1 MSPITRVLFLGQ
13 SCAAAMPPLTALI
26 EAGFVIP
33 AVVLARQAGM
43 RLGEIQRVATAM
55 GIPVVWVTSAAE
67 ATETIRSL
75 APEVAVAACF
85 PWRLPRAARET
96 PPLGILNIHPSLLP
110 AGRGAEPVFWTLRR
124 GERITGVT
132 VHRMDAGFDTGPI
145 VAQAERLVPDGIAA
159 PELERDLMT
168 LGGSLLVDALPAL
181 AAGTLQ
187 PRPQP
192 SFGYQPGPRAGT
204 RRLDDDVLAASGLGM
219 ALRARGGPARRAA
232 DGDRGRHGDPG
243 RRRARLVARRAAS
256 GGGAGRRRRNGA
268 GALFAGLGALP
279 AHREACVILNA
290 VKDLGATPQLFA
302 DAEILRLRSRN
313 NTFSMSVHSAGDGW
327 FDDELTPRRRIS
339 DFGP

>member
-1 MSPITRVLFLGQ
+1 MSPIMRVLFLGQ

-26 EAGFVIP
+26 ETRFVIP
-33 AVVLARQAGM
+33 AVVLARQAAM
-43 RLGEIQRVATAM
+43 RLDEIQRVATAM

-85 PWRLPRAARET
+85 PWRLPRAAREI
-96 PPLGILNIHPSLLP
+96 PPLGILNVHPSLLP

-192 SFGYQPGPRAGT
+192 SLGISQAPVPGPADWTMMSSLPAAWAWRFARGVAPLGGPLTAIAGGT
-204 RRLDDDVLAASGLGM
+204 AIRVVAALDWSPDERLPEAVLDD
-219 ALRARGGPARRAA
+219 
-232 DGDRGRHGDPG
+232 
-243 RRRARLVARRAAS
+243 
-256 GGGAGRRRRNGA
+256 
-268 GALFAGLGALP
+268 
-279 AHREACVILNA
+279 
-290 VKDLGATPQLFA
+290 
-302 DAEILRLRSRN
+302 
-313 NTFSMSVHSAGDGW
+313 GDGTVRVRFSPGW
-327 FDDELTPRRRIS
+327 VRFQRTES
-339 DFGP
+339 

>member
-1 MSPITRVLFLGQ
+1 MTSITRVLFLGQ
-13 SCAAAMPPLTALI
+13 SCAAAMPPLRALI
-26 EAGFVIP
+26 EAGFVVP
-33 AVVLARQAGM
+33 EVVLARQAGM

-124 GERITGVT
+124 GVRITGVT

-145 VAQAERLVPDGIAA
+145 VAQAEKLVPEGIAA

-192 SFGYQPGPRAGT
+192 SLGISQAPVPGPADWTMTSSLPAAWAWRFAQGVAPLGGPLTAIAGGT
-204 RRLDDDVLAASGLGM
+204 AIRVAAALDWSPDERLAEPVLRDDDGTVRVRFSPGWV
-219 ALRARGGPARRAA
+219 RFRRTE
-232 DGDRGRHGDPG
+232 
-243 RRRARLVARRAAS
+243 S
-256 GGGAGRRRRNGA
+256 
-268 GALFAGLGALP
+268 
-279 AHREACVILNA
+279 
-290 VKDLGATPQLFA
+290 
-302 DAEILRLRSRN
+302 S
-313 NTFSMSVHSAGDGW
+313 
-327 FDDELTPRRRIS
+327 
-339 DFGP
+339 

>member
-1 MSPITRVLFLGQ
+1 MSPIMRVLFLGQ

-26 EAGFVIP
+26 ETGFVVP
-33 AVVLARQAGM
+33 KVVLARQAGM

-67 ATETIRSL
+67 VTETIQSL

-145 VAQAERLVPDGIAA
+145 VAQAERPVPDGIAA

-192 SFGYQPGPRAGT
+192 SSGISQAPVPGPADWTMMSSLPAAWAWRFARGVAPLGGPLTAIAGGT
-204 RRLDDDVLAASGLGM
+204 AIRVVAALDWSPDERLPEAVLDDGDGTVRVRFSPGWV
-219 ALRARGGPARRAA
+219 RFRRTARR
-232 DGDRGRHGDPG
+232 
-243 RRRARLVARRAAS
+243 VS
-256 GGGAGRRRRNGA
+256 
-268 GALFAGLGALP
+268 
-279 AHREACVILNA
+279 
-290 VKDLGATPQLFA
+290 
-302 DAEILRLRSRN
+302 S
-313 NTFSMSVHSAGDGW
+313 
-327 FDDELTPRRRIS
+327 
-339 DFGP
+339 